1 MEGWQGDMSIIGLET
16 RVSGGATPG
25 LLAPFLLVAML
36 WITAAFLYTAHGD
49 LLLASVLIALGIATA
64 LYAVRPQV
72 HQRFRPQLAANTPE
86 YAILDTTL
94 GSLDIGFMLFDDTDH
109 LLYANEA
116 VRRTFPKARDAMVP
130 GAYFEDILRAGIN
143 RGAAPAAEDD
153 PEAWIAD
160 RVDRHLHPPGPFTM
174 ELENGARVQGRERR
188 LDNGWIV
195 ACYAEAEPAEPPAR
209 ESHAPIT
216 GPAGDSLASLGGALN
231 EAIETLPQAFALFD
245 KDECLVIANDRF
257 RNLFPSFAEHIRPGL
272 SFQELAE
279 SEARSGLIADAIGG
293 ESRWIRERCAR
304 FARADGAQ
312 RSMTIG
318 GRTLETSEYPLKDGS
333 VALIHH
339 DVTEHARTEKELL
352 RAKDAAELADR
363 AKSQFLANM
372 SHELRTPLNAVIG
385 FAEVLRDEL
394 FGPLGDPQYQ
404 DFVADIHD
412 SGQHLL
418 EMIDDILDLSKMEVG
433 QRELNA
439 APMDISRTIGSAIRM
454 IRQRAERAQ
463 VDVRAETSDGI
474 PPFSGEERGIKQVLL
489 NLLSNAIKFTQ
500 EGGEISVVTQPSA
513 DGGLVITV
521 ADNGL
526 GIPHGEISLAFA
538 PFVQLDST
546 HAKHF
551 EGSGLGLPLVKA
563 LVEMHGGT
571 VRIES
576 ELGQGT
582 SVIVHFPAERMVQN
596 LAV

>member
-1 MEGWQGDMSIIGLET
+1 MSIIGRKSRAPDGTAADLT
-16 RVSGGATPG
+16 
-25 LLAPFLLVAML
+25 APFLLAAML
-36 WITAAFLYTAHGD
+36 WITAAFLYAAHGD
-49 LLLASVLIALGIATA
+49 LALTGLLSAIGLATVV
-64 LYAVRPQV
+64 YAVRPLVRQKS
-72 HQRFRPQLAANTPE
+72 QQQPAANAPDI
-86 YAILDTTL
+86 AILDTTL
-94 GSLDIGFMLFDDTDH
+94 GPLDAGFMMFDDTDH
-109 LLYANEA
+109 LVYVNEA
-116 VRRTFPKARDAMVP
+116 ARRIFPKARDAMVP
-130 GAYFEDILRAGIN
+130 GAYFEDILRAGVN
-143 RGAAPAAEDD
+143 RGAVPAAADD

-160 RVDRHLHPPGPFTM
+160 RVDRHLNPPGPFTM
-174 ELENGARVQGRERR
+174 QLETGARVRGREHR

-195 ACYAEAEPAEPPAR
+195 ACYAAAELVETSAR
-209 ESHAPIT
+209 DNQSPIT
-216 GPAGDSLASLGGALN
+216 GPLRETLASLGGSLN
-231 EAIETLPQAFALFD
+231 EAIDTLPQAFALFD
-245 KDECLVIANDRF
+245 RDQCLVIANARF
-257 RNLFPSFAEHIRPGL
+257 KGLFPSFAERIRPGL
-272 SFQELAE
+272 TFQNFAE
-279 SEARSGLIADAIGG
+279 SEARSGLIADAIGE
-293 ESRWIRERCAR
+293 ESRWIQERCAR
-304 FARADGAQ
+304 FTRADGVLRQ
-312 RSMTIG
+312 MTIG
-318 GRTLETSEYPLKDGS
+318 GRTLETGEYTLKDGG

-339 DVTEHARTEKELL
+339 DVTEQARTEKELL
-352 RAKDAAELADR
+352 TAKDAAELADR

-439 APMDISRTIGSAIRM
+439 VPMDISRTIGSAIRM
-454 IRQRAERAQ
+454 VRQRAERAQ
-463 VDVRAETSDGI
+463 VDVSADTSDGI

-489 NLLSNAIKFTQ
+489 NLLSNAIKFTP

-521 ADNGL
+521 TDNGL
-526 GIPHGEISLAFA
+526 GMPRGEIELAFA

-546 HAKHF
+546 HSKHY
-551 EGSGLGLPLVKA
+551 EGSGLGLPLVKS

-576 ELGQGT
+576 ELDQGT
-582 SVIVHFPAERMVQN
+582 SVILHFPAERMVRN